1 MTSPA
6 TYADTVAFFYANNF
20 FGEPAENF
28 LFFNQ
33 ATLPCLQPDGKIISE
48 SASKVALAPNGN
60 GGLYR
65 ALRDSGALN
74 DMDRR
79 GIKYIAQY
87 CVDNV
92 LIRVADPV
100 FLGFMHAAGAD
111 CAAKVCCKAYPE
123 EPVGVMCM
131 LDGRP
136 SVIEYSEIAPA
147 LRNLKDTSSNQL
159 IYNWAHICVNNFS
172 VEFLKDIANNH
183 LSDLSYHVARKKIP
197 FAGENGETITASKE
211 NGWKLER
218 FIFDAFKFSKKMV
231 AYEVRRDEEFSP
243 LKNAAGMAVPK
254 DSPETCLADVC
265 RLHSRYLTNA
275 GATISDHTAP
285 TLVEISPIVSYAGED
300 LEFIAG
306 KVFATPV
313 YINRN

>member
-1 MTSPA
+1 MRIQWH
-6 TYADTVAFFYANNF
+6 FFMKTNF
-20 FGEPAENF
+20 FGEPPENF

-33 ATLPCLQPDGKIISE
+33 ATLPCLQPDGKIINE

-65 ALRDSGALN
+65 ALRDSGALS

-79 GIKYIAQY
+79 GIQYITQY

-100 FLGFMHAAGAD
+100 FLGFMHDARAD

-131 LDGRP
+131 LDGKP
-136 SVIEYSEIAPA
+136 NVIEYSEIAPA
-147 LRNLKDTSSNQL
+147 LRNLRDPSTDQL
-159 IYNWAHICVNNFS
+159 IYNYAHICINNFS

-183 LSDLSYHVARKKIP
+183 LNDLPYHVARKKIP
-197 FAGENGETITASKE
+197 YAGENGETIAAKAE

-243 LKNAAGMAVPK
+243 LKNGPGMAVPK
-254 DSPETCLADVC
+254 DSPETCLADVS
-265 RLHSRYLTNA
+265 RLHTRYLTNA
-275 GATISDHTAP
+275 GATISDCTVP
-285 TLVEISPIVSYAGED
+285 VIVEISPIVSYGGED

-306 KVFATPV
+306 KVLTSPV
-313 YINRN
+313 YINS